1 MAGHHVFGVGETK
14 RTESPLPLNTSPSL
28 LLLLLLLSVVQLDVV

>member
-1 MAGHHVFGVGETK
+1 MAGHHVFGVGEMK

-28 LLLLLLLSVVQLDVV
+28 LLLSVVQLDVV